1 MAIALA
7 LFSSLLISGTTII
20 MKKGIERT
28 NPTSAMLVVTLVGT
42 LVLLVISLPHFQ
54 LAHLK
59 SKAFLLFILAGI
71 FSPALVRWLYFISL
85 ERIGPSMSSSI
96 LSTGPVFTAIIAAIF
111 LKENLTVGVSLG
123 ILLIIGGIITFERD
137 ISSNGKLAVRRKK
150 DLMFAVLA
158 SFLVG
163 LAIVIR
169 KMGLNILNEPLF
181 GVTVGFAASLVFY
194 AMLCLL
200 FKSMRA
206 EISLNRKNTLY
217 LCGAGVFL
225 TAGWL
230 TLFYALSH
238 GDAIIVAPLASLHP
252 VMVMGWSYL
261 FFKDMERI
269 TLKTVLGVIIVLI
282 GVLLITLRH

>member
-7 LFSSLLISGTTII
+7 LFSSFLISVTTII

-28 NPTSAMLVVTLVGT
+28 NPTSAMLVVTLSGT
-42 LVLLVISLPHFQ
+42 LILLAISLPQIQ
-54 LAHLK
+54 LDHLR

-85 ERIGPSMSSSI
+85 DRIGPSMSSSI
-96 LSTGPVFTAIIAAIF
+96 LSTGPAFTAVIATVF
-111 LKENLTVGVSLG
+111 LNEKITPTIALG
-123 ILLIIGGIITFERD
+123 IILIIGGIITFEKD
-137 ISSNGKLAVRRKK
+137 IQTDGKLTVRNKR
-150 DLMFAVLA
+150 DLIFALLA
-158 SFLVG
+158 AFLVG

-169 KMGLNILNEPLF
+169 KMGLNNLDEPLL
-181 GVTVGFAASLVFY
+181 GVTVGFTTSLVFY
-194 AMLCLL
+194 ALLCLA
-200 FKSMRA
+200 FKRIRA
-206 EISLNRKNTLY
+206 AISLNRENTLY

-252 VMVMGWSYL
+252 VMVLGWSYL
-261 FFKDMERI
+261 FFKDMEKI
-269 TLKTVLGVIIVLI
+269 TFKTVIGIITVLI
-282 GVLLITLRH
+282 GVLLITIR